1 MAMNASKWIKQL
13 ITEGLQQ
20 LEHSYGVHGIHPL
33 AYHNL
38 EHATD
43 VMSATRAMTVLAIN
57 TGKITFEQAEL
68 LMLAACYHDLIHDES
83 GENEAASAKR
93 LTDRMRE
100 TGEFTDKDYD
110 FVTRAILATRFTR
123 KGDKIVQAGGDSL
136 EEQLMADADLAS
148 LGRRF
153 DVFWDRAQKLRQ
165 EEERAE
171 PQQDYIRAELAF
183 LRGHKFFTDE
193 AEQAFPH
200 SASNI
205 EQVESLLAS

>member
-1 MAMNASKWIKQL
+1 MNASKWIKQL

-20 LEHSYGVHGIHPL
+20 LEHSYGVNGIHPL

-43 VMSATRAMTVLAIN
+43 VMAAVRAMTALAIKA
-57 TGKITFEQAEL
+57 GKFTFEQAEL

-83 GENEAASAKR
+83 GDNEAASTKR
-93 LTDRMRE
+93 LIDRMRE
-100 TGEFTDKDYD
+100 TGEFTDYDYD
-110 FVTRAILATRFTR
+110 FVTRAILATRFTLSS
-123 KGDKIVQAGGDSL
+123 GKIVQAGGNTL

-153 DVFWDRAQKLRQ
+153 HVFWDRAQKLRQ
-165 EEERAE
+165 EQGRQE
-171 PQQDYIRAELAF
+171 PQEDFLQSELAF
-183 LRGHKFFTDE
+183 LRGHKFFTAE
-193 AEQAFPH
+193 ARQAFPH

-205 EQVESLLAS
+205 EQIEALIAA